1 MDPLLDDV
9 TITVTSAGTPD
20 ITVASTWVP
29 CPPVSLPLTPAGN
42 V

>member
-9 TITVTSAGTPD
+9 TITVTPASAMD
-20 ITVASTWVP
+20 ITIASTWVP
-29 CPPVSLPLTPAGN
+29 CPPVTLPPGPSGN